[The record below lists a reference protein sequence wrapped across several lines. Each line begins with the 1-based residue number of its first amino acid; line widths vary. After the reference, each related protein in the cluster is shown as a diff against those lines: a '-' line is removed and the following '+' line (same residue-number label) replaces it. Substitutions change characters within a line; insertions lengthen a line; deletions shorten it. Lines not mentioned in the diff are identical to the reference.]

1 MRIFERLSLED
12 VKEIIQ
18 LTTQAIMEVLKVS
31 EIDYY
36 NLDIDKEYDQVEVEF
51 YQWDR
56 SLQISCTFVGEEAYV
71 TFRNTENVSA
81 EVMEEIEQAII
92 KTYGEILVHI
102 Q

>member
-36 NLDIDKEYDQVEVEF
+36 NLDIDKKYDQVEVEF

-56 SLQISCTFVGEEAYV
+56 SLQISCTFVGDEVYTE
-71 TFRNTENVSA
+71 FRDIENVST
-81 EVMEEIEQAII
+81 EEMKEIEQAI
-92 KTYGEILVHI
+92 KKAFCEIIVMI